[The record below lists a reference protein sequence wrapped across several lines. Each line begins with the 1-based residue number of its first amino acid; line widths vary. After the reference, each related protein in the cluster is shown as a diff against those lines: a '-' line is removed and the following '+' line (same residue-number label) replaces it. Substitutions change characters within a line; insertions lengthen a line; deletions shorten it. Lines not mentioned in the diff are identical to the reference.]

1 MQEQVEPWARDAW
14 PVFRYTSDKKR
25 WEREIWPLMIM
36 VLGPPPKGV
45 KFYGANERMH
55 IRSKEAQIYV
65 NRLISI
71 FKKALFAPDSSVSHY
86 AANWKTKRAQHMK
99 NMYLRWWHEFSRDR

>member
-1 MQEQVEPWARDAW
+1 VQEQVEPWARDAW
-14 PVFRYTSDKKR
+14 PIFRYTSDKKR

-45 KFYGANERMH
+45 KFY
-55 IRSKEAQIYV
+55 
-65 NRLISI
+65 
-71 FKKALFAPDSSVSHY
+71 ALFAPDSSVSHY

-99 NMYLRWWHEFSRDR
+99 NMYLRWWYEFSRDR